1 MWFDWDNL
9 VLLILQAG
17 CVALPG
23 AGLPARLERYR
34 GSWWALVLPVS
45 IVAVVGGISLAP
57 GTADVLTWIALIGVP
72 IGAALAFGWAMRGA
86 RAPLALLAAVL
97 LAVAWTAQHDWY
109 GELARTI
116 LVAASAVTV
125 GRLLAGGTPL
135 TLLKAAVY
143 AMAALDAYLVFSGSL
158 EHPNSVLVAAA
169 PGPDLPRLQSG
180 AFNGFSIGYGDY
192 LQAAVVGAI
201 LAAER
206 RPQIAAALATLVV
219 AMAWDQLFLVY
230 DVLPA
235 TIPPALVLLGFDLAG
250 RRGLLPVRRPVGGLV
265 GPSRHAADAENP

>member
-9 VLLILQAG
+9 VLLIVQAG
-17 CVALPG
+17 CVALPA
-23 AGLPARLERYR
+23 AGLPAWLGRYR

-72 IGAALAFGWAMRGA
+72 VGAALAFGWAMRGA
-86 RAPLALLAAVL
+86 RAPLALIAAAL
-97 LAVAWTAQHDWY
+97 LALAWTAQHEWY

-180 AFNGFSIGYGDY
+180 AFNGFSIGYGDD

-206 RPQIAAALATLVV
+206 RPQLAAALALLVL
-219 AMAWDQLFLVY
+219 ALAWDQLFLVY

-235 TIPPALVLLGFDLAG
+235 TIPPALVLLGFDLAA
-250 RRGLLPVRRPVGGLV
+250 RRGLLPVRRPVRRLV
-265 GPSRHAADAENP
+265 NPARHAADAENP